1 MKPEFLLRL
10 WMSTSLTVTAFNEF
24 CFDWDACANLT
35 ADTIILQTSIEA
47 DKNSYQSPLNTLHMN
62 TSVGL
67 NNMKP
72 SCRTVGL
79 PQCLNWFKLVS
90 LTSVRSAVMQANKHS

>member
-67 NNMKP
+67 EQQETFLQDSGAP
-72 SCRTVGL
+72 SV
-79 PQCLNWFKLVS
+79 FKLV
-90 LTSVRSAVMQANKHS
+90 